1 MTAAGGTAVGVG
13 PAAPAGMPVHFR
25 DVAAEVDGG
34 VSVHAVHADLTGS
47 GLAMS
52 VLVLPGDATGDRHV
66 EVGRDE
72 LLYVL
77 SGAGEVVVGGVAH
90 ELATDTAVRLAGGQT
105 AALRNSGEQPLE
117 VVAVSG
123 RTAADVPTGEGPVSI
138 DLAGREKRPA
148 VSNREYQLL
157 FDPECG
163 CSGMTQFVGYVP
175 AIRTP
180 RHVHPY
186 DEMLCIVSGQGTV
199 EINGVEQEVS
209 AGWSYYLP
217 RNTPHLVQNTQSD
230 LLVELGVFTPAG
242 SPTQNTPVE

>member
-1 MTAAGGTAVGVG
+1 MVGGATAGVG
-13 PAAPAGMPVHFR
+13 TAAPAGMPVHFR
-25 DVAAEVDGG
+25 DVTAEGDDGFA
-34 VSVHAVHADLTGS
+34 VHAVHADLTGS
-47 GLAMS
+47 GLAMA
-52 VLVLPGDATGDRHV
+52 VLVVSEGVTGDRDV
-66 EVGRDE
+66 EAGRDE

-77 SGAGEVVVGGVAH
+77 AGAGEVAIGGVAH
-90 ELATDTAVRLAGGQT
+90 ELVADTAVRVAGGQT
-105 AALRNSGEQPLE
+105 WSLRNTGHGPLE
-117 VVAVSG
+117 VVTVSG
-123 RTAADVPTGEGPVSI
+123 RTATDVVTGAGPVTI

-186 DEMLCIVSGQGTV
+186 DEMLCIVSGTGTV
-199 EINGVEQEVS
+199 EVNGVEHDVS
-209 AGWSYYLP
+209 AGWCYYLP
-217 RNTPHLVQNTQSD
+217 RGTPHLVQNTQSEF
-230 LLVELGVFTPAG
+230 LVELGVFTPAG